1 MAPPAAA
8 AAAAAVAAAGACAR
22 CALRALGARRWQAF
36 AGDEASAQAAVA
48 ALDASLAAAVAAV
61 RRLPLARGTPAD
73 VAARLAG
80 VRLDSSGGSPSSS
93 PAPPSR
99 QPLLHVG
106 TYRLSVTL
114 PPAADIV
121 RSRSFEAAAA
131 AAAGAGWAVPAR
143 GPLPLREAVKWA
155 LGGRLDAATGLV
167 YAPGGGVE
175 VGVSWAHPAADD
187 AAAAALGGCAVPER
201 RNRRWRP
208 GGGGRDKDKQ
218 PQAGAA
224 AAAAGDGIG
233 DGDAPAAAAAP
244 TAPRVSAGAMARV
257 VAAMDAATFG
267 SRVPFPPPPPA
278 GPCTIAAVACLPPLS
293 LAGHYTKAS
302 RRVSQT
308 AWYDGPTRVAASATS
323 VEELLLPPALT
334 AALTAP
340 PGPGGS
346 VGVTFSAGGREDV
359 DVRMLGG
366 GRPFV
371 VRVASPSIHPDLLS
385 EPVGSGGGGETGYAA
400 LERLMRAAGREVVLH
415 ARLTWGDD
423 AAAAGGAP
431 PPAAAAE
438 AGAPPAGGESPVV
451 AVDVK
456 RRRLD
461 DGGGV
466 AVAVAAADPPPAA
479 AAANGNPTTDD
490 AGAAAAD
497 GGALPP
503 YRLPDGSSPWD
514 AATGALLLR
523 QATPLRV
530 LHRRTSAT
538 RIRAVTACRVV
549 RAVTP
554 RVAVVDVTTAAGTY
568 VKEFVHGDWGRTV
581 PSVGGLLGVTAD
593 ILQLD
598 VRGISTGE

>member
-1 MAPPAAA
+1 MR
-8 AAAAAVAAAGACAR
+8 AAGR
-22 CALRALGARRWQAF
+22 GLVDVRGLG
-36 AGDEASAQAAVA
+36 G
-48 ALDASLAAAVAAV
+48 L
-61 RRLPLARGTPAD
+61 
-73 VAARLAG
+73 
-80 VRLDSSGGSPSSS
+80 
-93 PAPPSR
+93 PPS
-99 QPLLHVG
+99 V
-106 TYRLSVTL
+106 
-114 PPAADIV
+114 A
-121 RSRSFEAAAA
+121 
-131 AAAGAGWAVPAR
+131 
-143 GPLPLREAVKWA
+143 
-155 LGGRLDAATGLV
+155 
-167 YAPGGGVE
+167 
-175 VGVSWAHPAADD
+175 
-187 AAAAALGGCAVPER
+187 
-201 RNRRWRP
+201 
-208 GGGGRDKDKQ
+208 
-218 PQAGAA
+218 AGAA
-224 AAAAGDGIG
+224 A
-233 DGDAPAAAAAP
+233 
-244 TAPRVSAGAMARV
+244 
-257 VAAMDAATFG
+257 
-267 SRVPFPPPPPA
+267 
-278 GPCTIAAVACLPPLS
+278 
-293 LAGHYTKAS
+293 
-302 RRVSQT
+302 
-308 AWYDGPTRVAASATS
+308 
-323 VEELLLPPALT
+323 
-334 AALTAP
+334 
-340 PGPGGS
+340 
-346 VGVTFSAGGREDV
+346 GR
-359 DVRMLGG
+359 GG
-366 GRPFV
+366 GGGP
-371 VRVASPSIHPDLLS
+371 
-385 EPVGSGGGGETGYAA
+385 EGGGGGGETWVKDAEVNKRKLY
-400 LERLMRAAGREVVLH
+400 RCVVWFDRPVPEVVLH